1 MSETLTRDEVKSAR
15 EDHRCR
21 RASLDQRRHQG
32 IEEYLSRDWWAH
44 FDGRYVLPDHWLR
57 PRLARASSNRIDAI
71 TPSGGE
77 AGSHSV
83 FMKEEHL
90 DKHNISHAALS
101 SIQAGELA
109 AIPMAERS
117 GGARQMTEAFP
128 GTGPRVT

>member
-1 MSETLTRDEVKSAR
+1 M
-15 EDHRCR
+15 
-21 RASLDQRRHQG
+21 
-32 IEEYLSRDWWAH
+32 
-44 FDGRYVLPDHWLR
+44 LPDHWLR

-109 AIPMAERS
+109 AIPWLTKRWRTPDDR
-117 GGARQMTEAFP
+117 GFPWDGAP
-128 GTGPRVT
+128 GYMIRDRDRIYRAIVPSCVPLRPTRKSRKVATR